1 MRRGPVRVS
10 LLAAGPHE
18 RPAVV
23 GCVLVRCTDS
33 PCANSQKYRKVMI
46 TRSLGSKVIMGYLRA
61 SIKINQ
67 DQSRSTKI
75 NQASIKPQSSLKP
88 SHDPGRAHHCRM
100 IQIFRACSGC
110 MIPFDS
116 S

>member
-10 LLAAGPHE
+10 LLAAAGPHE

-33 PCANSQKYRKVMI
+33 PCANSQKYRKVVMI
-46 TRSLGSKVIMGYLRA
+46 TRSLGSKVIMGYLRLQSR

-67 DQSRSTKI
+67 D
-75 NQASIKPQSSLKP
+75 QSSLKP

>member
-10 LLAAGPHE
+10 LLAAAGPHE

-33 PCANSQKYRKVMI
+33 PCANSQKYRKVVMI
-46 TRSLGSKVIMGYLRA
+46 TRSLGSKVIMGYLRLQSR

-67 DQSRSTKI
+67 DQSRSIKI
-75 NQASIKPQSSLKP
+75 NQASNPV
-88 SHDPGRAHHCRM
+88 M
-100 IQIFRACSGC
+100 ILVGPIIVG
-110 MIPFDS
+110 
-116 S
+116 